1 MLWGGNA
8 GFRRSH
14 ATTTSW
20 WNGLGNPEECP
31 QEWVHGSLK
40 GYATV
45 LAHSFLRLPNKAVP
59 TRTQVAPSSM
69 AVSRS
74 FDIPME
80 SSVNPCA
87 SANSRRL
94 RKYARG
100 ASGSSD
106 HGGIVIS
113 PVSYTHLRAH
123 ETRHDLVCRLLLEK
137 KKKKQ

>member
-45 LAHSFLRLPNKAVP
+45 LAQAFLRLPNKAVP
-59 TRTQVAPSSM
+59 TRTQVEPPSI

-80 SSVNPCA
+80 SSLNPCA
-87 SANSRRL
+87 SANSRSV

-106 HGGIVIS
+106 QGGIVIRPRS
-113 PVSYTHLRAH
+113 RRFGHARM
-123 ETRHDLVCRLLLEK
+123 
-137 KKKKQ
+137 